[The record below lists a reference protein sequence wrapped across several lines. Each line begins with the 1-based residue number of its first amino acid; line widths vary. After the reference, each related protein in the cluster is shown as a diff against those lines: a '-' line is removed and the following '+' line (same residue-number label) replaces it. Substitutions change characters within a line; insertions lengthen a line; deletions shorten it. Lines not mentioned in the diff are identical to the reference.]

1 MSWDK
6 GRDVVD
12 DLLRRGHL
20 EQVLGNEAEA
30 QHLLEKAHS
39 HLQTA
44 RTVSDLDPEIA
55 YGALYA
61 AARKALTALLI
72 QQGLRPTRAGGHE
85 AVIEAVQ
92 AQLVPP
98 LGEVLRPLRRIKR
111 RRNDGDY
118 AGSEDRLHVDD
129 VEADL
134 PAAAAIVDAVKRLL
148 PEMPVFVPRR

>member
-1 MSWDK
+1 M
-6 GRDVVD
+6 
-12 DLLRRGHL
+12 
-20 EQVLGNEAEA
+20 A
-30 QHLLEKAHS
+30 KAHS

-44 RTVSDLDPEIA
+44 QSVSDLDPEIA

-85 AVIEAVQ
+85 VVIEAVQ

-98 LGEVLRPLRRIKR
+98 LGEVMRPMRRIKR

-118 AGSEDRLHVDD
+118 AGSEDRLHAED

-134 PAAAAIVDAVKRLL
+134 PAAAAIVDAVERVL
-148 PEMPVFVPRR
+148 PQMTVFVTQRA